1 MSPFVQH
8 SVQMVRL
15 TPQAPAFAPHN
26 AWTLCPPNPHWPW
39 GSVVAVRMGGS
50 TQSPNIQ
57 EWEPGQP
64 TVRYVRKLWTTVINA
79 LTTIRVGLVWIR

>member
-15 TPQAPAFAPHN
+15 TPQAPALPLHN
-26 AWTLCPPNPHWPW
+26 AWTLYGPNPHWPW
-39 GSVVAVRMGGS
+39 GSVMAVRISGS
-50 TQSPNIQ
+50 ARSPNIQ

-64 TVRYVRKLWTTVINA
+64 TVRYVRKLWMTVSNA